1 MFTGLVEAVGEVV
14 DRQTT
19 AGGARVT
26 IQSPLSSELALG
38 DSVAVNGVCLTTIS
52 TEGDKFRADVGPETL
67 RVTTLGRF
75 VKGTHVNLE
84 RPLRAD
90 GRFGG
95 HFVQGHVDGIGHID
109 DFRAEA
115 DFHWLTV
122 SFPPDLAPYIVPKG
136 SIAIDGISLTVA
148 RLGTDRLDIMIVPF
162 TIEHTNLKACRKHDA
177 VNIECDMVGK
187 YVARAA
193 ELAGLSL
200 RENRAEGAL

>member
-14 DRQTT
+14 DRQATG
-19 AGGARVT
+19 GGARLA
-26 IQSPLSSELALG
+26 IQSSLSAALGLG
-38 DSVAVNGVCLTTIS
+38 DSVAVNGVCLTATSI
-52 TEGDKFRADVGPETL
+52 EGNVFRADVGPETL

-75 VKGTHVNLE
+75 VKGTQVNLE

-95 HFVQGHVDGIGHID
+95 HFVQGHVDGIGHIE

-122 SFPPDLAPYIVPKG
+122 SFPPDLAAYIVPKG

-148 RLGTDRLDIMIVPF
+148 RLGADRVDIMIVPF

-200 RENRAEGAL
+200 RENRAGGVV

>member
-1 MFTGLVEAVGEVV
+1 
-14 DRQTT
+14 
-19 AGGARVT
+19 
-26 IQSPLSSELALG
+26 
-38 DSVAVNGVCLTTIS
+38 VCLTATSI
-52 TEGDKFRADVGPETL
+52 EGDVFGADVGPETL
-67 RVTTLGRF
+67 RVTALGRF

-95 HFVQGHVDGIGHID
+95 HFVQGHVDGIGHIEE
-109 DFRAEA
+109 FRAEA
-115 DFHWLTV
+115 DFRWLTV

-148 RLGTDRLDIMIVPF
+148 RLSVDRVDIMIVPF

-187 YVARAA
+187 YVARAV
-193 ELAGLSL
+193 ELAGLT
-200 RENRAEGAL
+200 AKK

>member
-1 MFTGLVEAVGEVV
+1 MFTGLVETVGEVV
-14 DRQTT
+14 DRQEIS
-19 AGGARVT
+19 GGVRLA
-26 IQSPLSSELALG
+26 IQSSLSAALGLG
-38 DSVAVNGVCLTTIS
+38 DSVAVNGVCLTATSI
-52 TEGDKFRADVGPETL
+52 EGDVFRADVGPETL
-67 RVTTLGRF
+67 RVTSLGRF

-95 HFVQGHVDGIGHID
+95 HFVQGHVDGIGHIEEL
-109 DFRAEA
+109 RAEA

-122 SFPPDLAPYIVPKG
+122 SFPPDLTPYIVPKG

-148 RLGTDRLDIMIVPF
+148 RLGTDRVDIMIVPF

-187 YVARAA
+187 YVARAV
-193 ELAGLSL
+193 ELAGLT
-200 RENRAEGAL
+200 AKK

>member
-14 DRQTT
+14 DRQPTS
-19 AGGARVT
+19 GGARLR
-26 IQSPLSSELALG
+26 IESALSAELGLG
-38 DSVAVNGVCLTTIS
+38 DSVAVNGVCLTVTSIDG
-52 TEGDKFRADVGPETL
+52 TEFRADVGPETL

-75 VKGTHVNLE
+75 APGTRVNLE

-95 HFVQGHVDGIGHID
+95 HFVQGHVDGIGRIED
-109 DFRAEA
+109 WRADA

-122 SFPPDLAPYIVPKG
+122 SFAAELAPYIVPKG

-148 RLGTDRLDIMIVPF
+148 RLAADRVEIMIVPF
-162 TIEHTNLKACRKHDA
+162 TVAHTNLQAVRTRDA
-177 VNIECDMVGK
+177 VNIECDLVGK

-200 RENRAEGAL
+200 RALRAE